1 MTSNASPCRIC
12 GYRSSGPECAHC
24 RGVLLALDGG
34 APLQPD
40 GGASPLAIG
49 RGMRDAAS
57 ALFALAHG
65 RQYVGLLRLP
75 VLANAIT
82 LLGLLLLAWTFLLP
96 RFDAAFA
103 SEWWLLDGLRE
114 RHRHGGANLWTCATW
129 LLLGPPLLE
138 LIAGPWQEP
147 LRLATERHMLGA
159 RATPPRT
166 SMLRLRERAR
176 LLLWLLL
183 LWPPALLLVL
193 LPWLGLPLVA
203 ALGAAV
209 AAVVWFEPPMAPRGL
224 SLRPRLALLWR
235 HRWRSLGV
243 GLALQLAAAVPFV
256 NLLALAPLATVAA
269 TAVYLQFDKRVAA

>member
-1 MTSNASPCRIC
+1 M
-12 GYRSSGPECAHC
+12 
-24 RGVLLALDGG
+24 LLPLDDRT
-34 APLQPD
+34 PLRLEA
-40 GGASPLAIG
+40 GASPLAFG
-49 RGMRDAAS
+49 RGVRDVGS
-57 ALFALAHG
+57 ALFALLHG

-96 RFDAAFA
+96 HFDAAFA
-103 SEWWLLDGLRE
+103 SPWWLFDGLRE
-114 RHRHGGANLWTCATW
+114 RHRHAGANLWTCTTW
-129 LLLGPPLLE
+129 LLLGPPLLD

-147 LRLATERHMLGA
+147 LRLATERRMLGE
-159 RATPPRT
+159 RSPPPRAGL
-166 SMLRLRERAR
+166 LRLRERAR

-193 LPWLGLPLVA
+193 LPWVGLPLVA

-224 SLRPRLALLWR
+224 ALRQRLALLWR